1 MERFCKSKPT
11 FVLMAGFPGAGK
23 TTLANRL
30 GRRLNWQVID
40 KDGIKAQYMREGLS
54 DERAAWHAYED
65 SFARVSI
72 SLNIAKASVI
82 LDSSAMREFVWE
94 AAKKLAHN
102 SGADLK
108 VLHCIV
114 DNRVRMQRLQE
125 RKALI
130 SQQNVAT
137 YSIQSDPSQFRHL
150 PGSIFYVNTRDL
162 QEKSLA
168 EIIEYV
174 MR

>member
-1 MERFCKSKPT
+1 M
-11 FVLMAGFPGAGK
+11 LMAGFPGAGK

-30 GRRLNWQVID
+30 GQRLNWQVID
-40 KDGIKAQYMREGLS
+40 KDGIKARYMQEGLS
-54 DERAAWHAYED
+54 DERAASCAYED

-114 DNRVRMQRLQE
+114 DNDERMQRLQE
-125 RKALI
+125 RKPLI

-137 YSIQSDPSQFRHL
+137 YTIQPDLSQFIHL
-150 PGSIFYVNTRDL
+150 PTDAFPVITSPFLETPLSQIIDYVA
-162 QEKSLA
+162 Q
-168 EIIEYV
+168 
-174 MR
+174 